1 MNVVVSLNKN
11 AGITSHDAVT
21 AVKKAFKVK
30 KAGHTGT
37 LDPIATGLM
46 LICLNEATKAAWL
59 IESLE
64 KEYVATFR
72 LGVSTDTFDSE
83 GSIVG
88 SADPSVI
95 TIDNIRERLPAFT
108 GEIMQVPPM
117 YSAIKVSGQ
126 PLYKLA
132 RKGIEIERKP
142 RRVVVSSIE
151 LIEFSNPSLKL
162 RIGCSKGTYIR
173 SLCNDLG
180 NALGIGAHVTGL
192 HRTRIG
198 NFRIADSATIDQLP
212 QKTDSLFSIDT
223 MLAYLPELVLG
234 GDALKRARNGNP
246 LAISVWHDQSVPAG
260 ITVRLKDQDGKL
272 FGIGKVA
279 GDFIKI
285 ERLLF
290 L

>member
-1 MNVVVSLNKN
+1 
-11 AGITSHDAVT
+11 
-21 AVKKAFKVK
+21 
-30 KAGHTGT
+30 
-37 LDPIATGLM
+37 
-46 LICLNEATKAAWL
+46 
-59 IESLE
+59 
-64 KEYVATFR
+64 
-72 LGVSTDTFDSE
+72 
-83 GSIVG
+83 
-88 SADPSVI
+88 
-95 TIDNIRERLPAFT
+95 
-108 GEIMQVPPM
+108 M

-151 LIEFSNPSLKL
+151 LMEFSNPLLKL

-223 MLAYLPELVLG
+223 MLAHLPELVLG

-246 LAISVWHDQSVPAG
+246 LAISLWHYQPVPVG
-260 ITVRLKDQDGKL
+260 IAVRLKDQDGKL
-272 FGIGKVA
+272 FAIGKVT

>member
-1 MNVVVSLNKN
+1 MNVVVSLNKK

-46 LICLNEATKAAWL
+46 LICLNEATKAAGL
-59 IESLE
+59 IEALE
-64 KEYVATFR
+64 KEYVATLRF
-72 LGVSTDTFDSE
+72 GESTDTFDSE

-88 SADPSVI
+88 TADPTEI
-95 TIDNIRERLPAFT
+95 TIGNIKEKLPAFT

-142 RRVVVSSIE
+142 RKVVVSSLE

-180 NALGIGAHVTGL
+180 NALGVGAHVTGL

-198 NFRIADSATIDQLP
+198 NFRIGDSATIDQLP
-212 QKTDSLFSIDT
+212 QKTDSLFSVDT
-223 MLAYLPELVLG
+223 VLAHLPEVVLDG
-234 GDALKRARNGNP
+234 YALKKARNGNP
-246 LAISVWHDQSVPAG
+246 LEISLWHDQPFQTG